1 MDVFFSTGLTNYLNM
16 AHGIDLP
23 PNHYWSCRLAV
34 TSFFTFTLCSTLFI
48 LSMTF
53 DRFYSIIRPHK
64 AASFNTVKRAKITIL
79 FIVAFSFLY
88 NIPHLFLTQNRDNQC
103 VPYGKAKGTLGQF
116 YYWLSFG
123 IHFAFPFTSLLTMN
137 SVIIHAIQKSFKIRE
152 SQSGVEQGQGKIRGQ
167 GKSSETQVFATL
179 LLVTFAFLIL
189 TTPAYVF
196 FLYVQFFDYTKSV
209 QRLAGFHLFYH
220 VAQKLQYTNYGI
232 NFFLYVISGEKFR
245 VDLINLFKC
254 KKRKL
259 AKHLRSTDIST
270 QFSTLS

>member
-1 MDVFFSTGLTNYLNM
+1 M
-16 AHGIDLP
+16 AYEIDLP

-48 LSMTF
+48 LNMTF

-64 AASFNTVKRAKITIL
+64 AASFNTIKRAKITVL

-88 NIPHLFLTQNRDNQC
+88 NIPHLFISLNKDNQC
-103 VPYGKAKGTLGQF
+103 VPYGKAKGTPGQF
-116 YYWLSFG
+116 YYWLSFC
-123 IHFAFPFTSLLTMN
+123 IHFAFPFISLLTMN
-137 SVIIHAIQKSFKIRE
+137 CVIIDAIRKSFEIRQR
-152 SQSGVEQGQGKIRGQ
+152 QSGAEQGQNQIRSQGQIRGQ
-167 GKSSETQVFATL
+167 GKSSETQVYVTL

-209 QRLAGFHLFYH
+209 HRLAGFHLFYH

-232 NFFLYVISGEKFR
+232 NFFLYVILGAKFR
-245 VDLINLFKC
+245 ADLSKLFQCYKTTW
-254 KKRKL
+254 KEATKES
-259 AKHLRSTDIST
+259 STNISYI
-270 QFSTLS
+270 SSSLS